1 MKTVTVRRCA
11 MFNSRVLAIVKREL
25 REKLISKSFILMT
38 ILFPLLLFGMA
49 GIQALIFTDKSN
61 DKVDIVSDTE
71 ALTNSF
77 QNELMKS
84 NLIKDGKTSFAFFTM
99 DRSALKSFL
108 DSKKKDLLGNK
119 LTGVVYIPSSA
130 LKDKKIEYYSQTPS
144 NISLSRKLEGPLNKV
159 LIDIYFGNKSLTPEE
174 LDFARKGI
182 DVTGFKVSKEE
193 NIKEE
198 GYGSLILSYV
208 FTFLLYI
215 SLLLTGQLML
225 QSVIEEKSSKIV
237 EVILS
242 SVSPSEL
249 MTGKI
254 IGSALTALIQMSI
267 WLAAIITVTS
277 SAIYAL
283 PPEVM
288 VSITTTQVVF
298 LMVNFAVGLVL
309 FLSLFGMMGAIFD
322 NPQDAQSGMWPVML
336 LIIIPFLVA
345 MSMMQNPNSPIA
357 NAAALI
363 PFTSVMV
370 MPVKMT
376 LVEVPVWQL
385 FACVALNIAAIFLVF
400 PIAGKIYRVG
410 ILRTGK
416 KPKWSEVVKWLKYK
430 Y

>member
-1 MKTVTVRRCA
+1 MLNYRI
-11 MFNSRVLAIVKREL
+11 LAVIKREL
-25 REKLISKSFILMT
+25 REKLISKTFIFMT
-38 ILFPLLLFGMA
+38 IFFPILLFGMA
-49 GIQALIFTDKSN
+49 GLQALIFSDKSS
-61 DKVDIVSDTE
+61 DKIDIVSETE
-71 ALTNSF
+71 ALTNAL

-84 NLIKDGKTSFAFFTM
+84 DLTKDGKTSLTFYTM
-99 DRSALKSFL
+99 DHSSLKTFL
-108 DSKKKDLLGNK
+108 DSKKKDLLANK
-119 LTGVVYIPSSA
+119 LTGVIYIPSSA
-130 LKDKKIEYYSQTPS
+130 LKNKKIEYYSQTPS
-144 NISLSRKLEGPLNKV
+144 NLNLNRKLEGPLNQV
-159 LIDIYFGNKSLTPEE
+159 LIDSYFGNKSLSPEE

-182 DVTGFKVSKEE
+182 DINGFKISKEE

-215 SLLLTGQLML
+215 SLLLTGQQML

-237 EVILS
+237 EVVLS
-242 SVSPSEL
+242 SVSPREL

-267 WLAAIITVTS
+267 WLAAIITVAS

-283 PPEVM
+283 PPEVT

-298 LMVNFAVGLVL
+298 LMVNFAVGLIL

-336 LIIIPFLVA
+336 LIIIPILVA

-357 NAAALI
+357 NAAALF

-376 LVEVPVWQL
+376 LIDVPVWQL
-385 FACVALNIAAIFLVF
+385 FFAVMVNIAAIFFIF
-400 PIAGKIYRVG
+400 PIAGKVYRVG